1 MNYIWLII
9 ALLVGFAAGF
19 FIGRV
24 KKEDICGTLQIDRS
38 DPYSPPLLFLE
49 LKTDVAYISKKKTV
63 VFNVKD
69 EDIRI

>member
-1 MNYIWLII
+1 MNYVWLVI

-19 FIGRV
+19 FIGRI
-24 KKEDICGTLQIDRS
+24 KKEHICGTLQIDRS

-49 LKTDVAYISKKKTV
+49 LNTDVAYISKKKIV

-69 EDIRI
+69 EDIHI

>member
-1 MNYIWLII
+1 MNYIWLIV

-19 FIGRV
+19 FIGRI
-24 KKEDICGTLQIDRS
+24 KKEHICGTLQIDRS

-49 LKTDVAYISKKKTV
+49 LNTDVAYISKKKTV

>member
-19 FIGRV
+19 FIGRM
-24 KKEDICGTLQIDRS
+24 KKYHICGTLQIDRS

-49 LKTDVAYISKKKTV
+49 LNTDVAYISKKKTV